1 MDVNFCD
8 MKIHFNE
15 DSINSERVKYRVG
28 VGVLFVG

>member
-1 MDVNFCD
+1 MNFCH

-15 DSINSERVKYRVG
+15 DSIDNEGVKYRVG